1 MTIQQ
6 LRNGTTRYSID
17 AINIR
22 THHQGYI
29 AEIIIDNVPH
39 TLNRQDSGQPLVFA
53 SIHDI
58 KSRLGDTHAGEVN
71 LITDN
76 GVSQV

>member
-6 LRNGTTRYSID
+6 LHNGAGRFLID

-22 THHQGYI
+22 THPHGYI
-29 AEIIIDNVPH
+29 AEVVINSVPH
-39 TLNRQDSGQPLVFA
+39 PLNRQDSGHPLVFA

-58 KSRLGDTHAGEVN
+58 KSRLGDTHAIEVN

-76 GVSQV
+76 GISQV